1 MPWVGTGRRFAC
13 GTWAEQRSETRV
25 KYLRMNPS
33 TILTIGLMLGAAL
46 AIAGLFR
53 PFLGMLVFVAIHFVQ
68 PGELVPALAPLRI
81 ELVYGALLLAI
92 LIYRRA
98 SRSGPPLLSDR
109 IIRGAVLLLAAAV
122 LSVPFAVWR
131 GGAASTVIELM
142 KLIALS
148 LLLTV
153 LVDSQNRLRTMVWC
167 MAGVTAWFAGSSLV
181 SYAHGH
187 FYALNYDRGSLN
199 RAEGMNS
206 IVGGP
211 NELAGILLA
220 LLPLLIALLRT
231 TRNVLAR
238 ILLVVSG
245 AASLAAIS
253 LTGARIAMV
262 GLIAMAIYY
271 VFQSKYKL
279 PACIACL
286 LIGFSVWQYL
296 PPEYKQRYLTVESY
310 AKGGQLD
317 ASNELRLEIWRA
329 GGRIF
334 LRYPILGAGA
344 GQFSTAYGQIVLAG
358 QHAAWMNPHNLLIQ
372 VACELGLVGLAAFV
386 YFLWQIVKGIR
397 FTLRGKRER
406 GFELNYQVAVACSVM
421 FVGVII
427 LSLVG
432 HTLYRPYWYL
442 LAGLVAANRNIV
454 YSKLKARAKLRA
466 ASADKLPQASYALE
480 PSLVLVPN
488 KFQGAS

>member
-1 MPWVGTGRRFAC
+1 LPIGRVFPVAHLHI
-13 GTWAEQRSETRV
+13 SPLIISSV
-25 KYLRMNPS
+25 F
-33 TILTIGLMLGAAL
+33 IGGIVAV
-46 AIAGLFR
+46 IGLFR
-53 PFLGMLVFVAIHFVQ
+53 PFMGMLVFVVIHFVQ
-68 PGELVPALAPLRI
+68 PGELISALEPFRI
-81 ELVYGALLLAI
+81 ELVYGTLLIAI
-92 LIYRRA
+92 LIYRRM
-98 SRSGPPLLSDR
+98 SLSGPSLLSDR
-109 IIRGAVLLLAAAV
+109 IIRGATLLLASAV

-153 LVDSQNRLRTMVWC
+153 LVDSQNRLRTMLWC
-167 MAGVTAWFAGSSLV
+167 MAAVTAWFAGSSLL
-181 SYAHGH
+181 AFARGQ
-187 FYALNYDRGSLN
+187 FYALNYDWGNLN

-211 NELAGILLA
+211 NELAGILFA

-231 TRNVLAR
+231 TRNILAR
-238 ILLVVSG
+238 ILLVTCG
-245 AASLAAIS
+245 AASLAAIA
-253 LTGARIAMV
+253 LTGSRIAMV

-279 PACIACL
+279 PTCIACL
-286 LIGFSVWQYL
+286 LIGCLIWHYL
-296 PPEYKQRYLTVESY
+296 PLEYKQRYLTVESY
-310 AKGGQLD
+310 AHGGQLD

-329 GGRIF
+329 GGKIF
-334 LRYPILGAGA
+334 LKYPVLGAGA

-358 QHAAWMNPHNLLIQ
+358 RHARWMNPHNLLIQ
-372 VACELGLVGLAAFV
+372 VACELGLVGLAAFA
-386 YFLWQIVKGIR
+386 YFLWQIVRGIR
-397 FTLRGKRER
+397 FALRGKRER

-432 HTLYRPYWYL
+432 HTLYRPYCYL

-454 YSKLKARAKLRA
+454 YSKLRVRAKLRA
-466 ASADKLPQASYALE
+466 ASADKLPQVSDALE
-480 PSLVLVPN
+480 PSLVFVSN